1 MNEIGL
7 RKMLEDL
14 KVRAGLVAVKTGT
27 EVEDMDFQ
35 EIADLRRISAG
46 VVPLYVKVG
55 GPEARSDIR
64 ACLNLGVDTI
74 IAPMIESPYALKNFM
89 ATMDELDPAHCVDRG
104 INLETITA
112 FQNLNPILTS
122 PAARGLSQVTAAR
135 SDLSG
140 SMDLPADHDRVLE
153 VCAVMIARCREYD
166 LKTSVGGNIHRG
178 IVAEIIRQ
186 IRPVTVNTRHMV
198 VDSQTLIHE
207 PELIDAQLEF
217 ECALCRYLGP
227 RYPQKEEIY
236 IRRAETLE
244 RRLRSPS
251 LLPNPS

>member
-1 MNEIGL
+1 MKEIAL

-14 KVRAGLVAVKTGT
+14 KSRAGLVALKTGT
-27 EVEDMDFQ
+27 EVEDMNFQ

-46 VVPLYVKVG
+46 IVPLYVKVG

-64 ACLNLGVDTI
+64 ECLKLGVDTV

-89 ATMDELDPAHCVDRG
+89 STMDELDPEHTVERG

-166 LKTSVGGNIHRG
+166 LKTSVGGNIHSG
-178 IVAEIIRQ
+178 MVAEIIRQ

-198 VDSQTLIHE
+198 VNSTVLASNPHW
-207 PELIDAQLEF
+207 IDEHLQF
-217 ECALCRYLGP
+217 EYELCRYLGP
-227 RYPQKEEIY
+227 RYPQKKAAY
-236 IRRAETLE
+236 ARRAETLE
-244 RRLRSPS
+244 KRLRHPVSAS
-251 LLPNPS
+251 